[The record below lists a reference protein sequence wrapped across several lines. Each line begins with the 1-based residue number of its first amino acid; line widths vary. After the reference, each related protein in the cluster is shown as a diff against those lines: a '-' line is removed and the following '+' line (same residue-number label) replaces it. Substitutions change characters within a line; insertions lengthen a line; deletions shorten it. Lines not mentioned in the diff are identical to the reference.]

1 VTVAVTVTVRSS
13 QATSERAPGWEGP
26 RRPSPRRAGRRTRAI
41 PWSGYS
47 LRAPS
52 T

>member
-1 VTVAVTVTVRSS
+1 VAVSVTVTVRSS
-13 QATSERAPGWEGP
+13 QATSERAPGWEGS
-26 RRPSPRRAGRRTRAI
+26 RRQSPRLAGRRPRAI